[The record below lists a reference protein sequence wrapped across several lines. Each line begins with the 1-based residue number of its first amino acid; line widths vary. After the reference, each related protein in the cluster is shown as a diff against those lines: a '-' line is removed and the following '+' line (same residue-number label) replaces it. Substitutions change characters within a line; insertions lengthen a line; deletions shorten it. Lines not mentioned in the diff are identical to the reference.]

1 MSEAKI
7 SSKGQI
13 TLPSSI
19 RRKLGIDAGDI
30 LLVRESG
37 DSSVVLEISKK
48 EMKAGSAAL
57 KAIAAS
63 KGIWKDRSDF
73 NNEELRRMREMDIKR
88 LDDLY
93 NE

>member
-19 RRKLGIDAGDI
+19 RRNLGIDAGDVLI
-30 LLVRESG
+30 VRESG
-37 DSSVVLEISKK
+37 DSSVVLEVKMKEKK
-48 EMKAGSAAL
+48 SSSSVL

-63 KGIWKDRSDF
+63 KGIWKGRSDF
-73 NNEELRRMREMDIKR
+73 NCEELRRMREMDIKR